1 MVCIV
6 VKTRKYQTRKGPPYH
21 ANHCKGLTK
30 KGNDGKDYIS
40 SPDKRGIFKWVLKGK
55 KTNKTLKKKLSGKT
69 YKIQDNGGQ
78 PFLVEVSPKS
88 VTILRQKF
96 NDESETYSVDKT
108 VGTYPYKRIFIGD
121 NLLNDKYSAP
131 KGKWPGNSILLEVG
145 DGKYIYIGHEIYSLE
160 TKDKERIVEYYS
172 PVGNS
177 MVPYPYAVG
186 ETNTYF
192 MLNKQLVPN
201 SLLDL
206 KKDGYGQFY
215 GHTINDEEHKKKIEA
230 AKKSFKTKMIH
241 KRFY

>member
-1 MVCIV
+1 MSCIKITTKKY
-6 VKTRKYQTRKGPPYH
+6 KTRKSPPYH
-21 ANHCKGLTK
+21 ANDCKGLTK
-30 KGNDGKDYIS
+30 KGNDGNEYIS

-55 KTNKTLKKKLSGKT
+55 KVGRVTQKQSVKT
-69 YKIQDNGGQ
+69 YTIQDNGGQ
-78 PFLVEVSPKS
+78 PFVVEVSPKS

-108 VGTYPYKRIFIGD
+108 VGTFAYKRIFIGD
-121 NLLNDKYSAP
+121 NLLKDKYAAP

-160 TKDKERIVEYYS
+160 TKDKERIVEYFS

-186 ETNTYF
+186 ENNTYF
-192 MLNKQLVPN
+192 MLDKKLVPN
-201 SLLDL
+201 PLLDL

-215 GHTINDEEHKKKIEA
+215 GHTINDEEHKKKIDS
-230 AKKSFKTKMIH
+230 AKKRFKTKMIH